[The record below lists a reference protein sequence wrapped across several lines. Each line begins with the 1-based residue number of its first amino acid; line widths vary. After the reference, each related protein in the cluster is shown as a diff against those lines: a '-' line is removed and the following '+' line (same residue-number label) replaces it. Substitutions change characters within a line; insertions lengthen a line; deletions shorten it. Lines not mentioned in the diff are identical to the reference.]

1 MSYGEHTSKSIIGTK
16 GNALKGR
23 KIVLGVTGS
32 VAAVKSSEIARELMR
47 HGSDVT
53 VVMTQMAQKIIHP
66 YALEWSTGNPVI
78 TELTGKIEH
87 VQLGGEHSDRADLI
101 LIAPS
106 TANTISKAATGI
118 DDTPVTTLLTTAIGA
133 DIPIIIAPAMHA
145 SMYKHPIINEN
156 IKKLQSIGIDVLM
169 PRIEEEKAKI
179 PGTIEIV
186 DAVIRRLTRRQDL
199 KGVKILISAGP
210 AREYIDSIRF
220 ISNPSS
226 GKMGMA
232 IAEVALKRGAEVT
245 VVYGPGTAK
254 VPAGTNVVNVVT
266 TEEMLDV
273 VVSNIKSMQ
282 PDIVILAAAAADYK
296 PTEKPDIK
304 VPSKQKQWNIEL
316 RPLPKIIEQVKKV
329 KPDVFLVGF
338 KAEYNITNEDLI
350 RRATKR
356 MKEAVMDVVVAND
369 VARDKVGFNTDTNEV
384 FIIDKQ
390 GEVLHVPVSDKT
402 EVAEKLLTLVKEKMG

>member
-1 MSYGEHTSKSIIGTK
+1 MSYGEHTSKSIIGSK
-16 GNALKGR
+16 GNSLKDC

-32 VAAVKSSEIARELMR
+32 VAAIKSSEIARELMR
-47 HGSDVT
+47 QGADVT
-53 VVMTQMAQKIIHP
+53 VVMTHMAQKIVHP
-66 YALEWSTGNPVI
+66 YALEWSTGNPVV
-78 TELTGKIEH
+78 TELTGQIEH
-87 VQLGGEHSDRADLI
+87 VQLGGEHPDRADLI

-156 IKKLQSIGIDVLM
+156 IEKLQSIGIEVLM
-169 PRIEEEKAKI
+169 PRMEEEKAKI
-179 PGTIEIV
+179 PGTKEIV
-186 DAVIRRLTRRQDL
+186 EAVIKRLTDQDL

-210 AREYIDSIRF
+210 AREYLDSIRF

-232 IAEVALKRGAEVT
+232 IAEVALRRGADVT
-245 VVYGPGTAK
+245 VVYGRGNAEIPT
-254 VPAGTNVVNVVT
+254 GTNLVNVIT
-266 TEEMLDV
+266 TEEMLDAV
-273 VVSNIKSMQ
+273 VGNIKTMQ

-296 PTEKPDIK
+296 PSERPDVK
-304 VPSKQKQWNIEL
+304 VPSKQPQWNIEL

-329 KPDVFLVGF
+329 KPDTFLVGF
-338 KAEYNITNEDLI
+338 KAEYNITNEELI
-350 RRATKR
+350 RRASKR
-356 MKEAVMDVVVAND
+356 MKEAVMDIVVAND

-402 EVAEKLLTLVKEKMG
+402 EVAEKLLTLVKGKMK

>member
-1 MSYGEHTSKSIIGTK
+1 MSYGEHTSKSIIGSK
-16 GNALKGR
+16 GNALKDR

-32 VAAVKSSEIARELMR
+32 VAAIKSSEISRELMR
-47 HGSDVT
+47 QGADIT
-53 VVMTQMAQKIIHP
+53 VVMTHMAQKIVHP
-66 YALEWSTGNPVI
+66 YTLEWSTGNPVI
-78 TELTGKIEH
+78 TELTGQIEH
-87 VQLGGEHSDRADLI
+87 VQLGGEHPDRADLI

-156 IKKLQSIGIDVLM
+156 IEKLQSIGIKVLM
-169 PRIEEEKAKI
+169 PRMEEEKAKI
-179 PGTIEIV
+179 PGTKEIV
-186 DAVIRRLTRRQDL
+186 EAVIKRLTDQDL

-210 AREYIDSIRF
+210 AREYLDSIRF

-232 IAEVALKRGAEVT
+232 IAEVALRRGAEVT
-245 VVYGPGTAK
+245 VVYGRGNAEIPSGTK
-254 VPAGTNVVNVVT
+254 VVNVVT
-266 TEEMLDV
+266 TEEMLDAV
-273 VVSNIKSMQ
+273 VGNIKTMQ

-296 PTEKPDIK
+296 PSERPDVK
-304 VPSKQKQWNIEL
+304 VPSKQPQWNIEL
-316 RPLPKIIEQVKKV
+316 RPLPKIIERVKKV
-329 KPDVFLVGF
+329 KPDTFLVGF
-338 KAEYNITNEDLI
+338 KAEYNITDEELI
-350 RRATKR
+350 RRASKR
-356 MKEAVMDVVVAND
+356 MKEAVMDIVVAND

-390 GEVLHVPVSDKT
+390 GKVLHVPVSDKT
-402 EVAEKLLTLVKEKMG
+402 EVAEKLLTLVKGKMK

>member
-1 MSYGEHTSKSIIGTK
+1 MSYGEHTSKSIIGSK
-16 GNALKGR
+16 GNALKDR

-32 VAAVKSSEIARELMR
+32 VAAIKSSEIARELMR
-47 HGSDVT
+47 HGADVT
-53 VVMTQMAQKIIHP
+53 VVMTHMAQKIVHP
-66 YALEWSTGNPVI
+66 YALEWSTGNPVV
-78 TELTGKIEH
+78 TELTGQIEH
-87 VQLGGEHSDRADLI
+87 VQLGGEHPDRADLI

-156 IKKLQSIGIDVLM
+156 IEKLQSIGIKVLM
-169 PRIEEEKAKI
+169 PRMEEEKAKI
-179 PGTIEIV
+179 PSTKEIV
-186 DAVIRRLTRRQDL
+186 EAVIKRLTDQDL

-210 AREYIDSIRF
+210 AREYLDSIRF

-232 IAEVALKRGAEVT
+232 IAEVALRRGAEVT
-245 VVYGPGTAK
+245 VVYGRGNAEIPT
-254 VPAGTNVVNVVT
+254 GTNLVNVIT
-266 TEEMLDV
+266 TEEMLDAV
-273 VVSNIKSMQ
+273 VGNIKTMQ

-296 PTEKPDIK
+296 PSERPDVK
-304 VPSKQKQWNIEL
+304 VPSKQPQWNIEL

-329 KPDVFLVGF
+329 KPNTFLVGF
-338 KAEYNITNEDLI
+338 KAEYNITDEELI
-350 RRATKR
+350 SRASKR
-356 MKEAVMDVVVAND
+356 MKEAVMDIVVAND

-390 GEVLHVPVSDKT
+390 GKVLHVPVSDKT
-402 EVAEKLLTLVKEKMG
+402 EVAEKLLTIINEKLKR

>member
-16 GNALKGR
+16 GDALKDR

-32 VAAVKSSEIARELMR
+32 VAAIKSSEIARELMR
-47 HGSDVT
+47 QGADVT
-53 VVMTQMAQKIIHP
+53 VVMTEMAQKIVHP

-78 TELTGKIEH
+78 TELTGQIEH
-87 VQLGGEHSDRADLI
+87 VQLGGEHPDSADLI

-106 TANTISKAATGI
+106 TANTISKAALGI
-118 DDTPVTTLLTTAIGA
+118 DDTPVTTLFTTAIGA
-133 DIPIIIAPAMHA
+133 GIPIIIAPAMHA

-156 IKKLQSIGIDVLM
+156 IEKLQSIGVDVLM
-169 PRIEEEKAKI
+169 PRMEEEKAKI

-186 DAVIRRLTRRQDL
+186 EAVIKRLTPQDL
-199 KGVKILISAGP
+199 EGLKILISAGP
-210 AREYIDSIRF
+210 AREYLDGIRF

-245 VVYGPGTAK
+245 VVYGRGNSDIPNGI
-254 VPAGTNVVNVVT
+254 NLVNIVT
-266 TEEMLDV
+266 TEEMLDAV
-273 VVSNIKSMQ
+273 VGNIETMQ

-296 PTEKPDIK
+296 PSEKPDVK
-304 VPSKQKQWNIEL
+304 VPSKQPQWTVEL

-329 KPDVFLVGF
+329 KPDTFLVGF
-338 KAEYNITNEDLI
+338 KAEYNITNEELI
-350 RRATKR
+350 NRASKR

-390 GEVLHVPVSDKT
+390 GKVLHVPLSDKK
-402 EVAEKLLTLVKEKMG
+402 EVAEKLLTLVKEKMK

>member
-16 GNALKGR
+16 GDALKDR

-32 VAAVKSSEIARELMR
+32 VAAIKSSEIARELMR
-47 HGSDVT
+47 QGADVT
-53 VVMTQMAQKIIHP
+53 VVMTDMAQKIVHP

-78 TELTGKIEH
+78 TELTGQIEH
-87 VQLGGEHSDRADLI
+87 VQLGGEHPDSADLI

-106 TANTISKAATGI
+106 TANTISKAALGI
-118 DDTPVTTLLTTAIGA
+118 DDTPVTTLFTTAIGA
-133 DIPIIIAPAMHA
+133 GIPIIIAPAMHA

-156 IKKLQSIGIDVLM
+156 IEKLQSIGVEVLM
-169 PRIEEEKAKI
+169 PRMEEEKAKI
-179 PGTIEIV
+179 PGTTEIV
-186 DAVIRRLTRRQDL
+186 EAVIKRLTPQDL
-199 KGVKILISAGP
+199 EGLKILISAGP
-210 AREYIDSIRF
+210 AREYLDGIRF

-245 VVYGPGTAK
+245 VVYGRGNSDIPNGI
-254 VPAGTNVVNVVT
+254 NLVNVVT
-266 TEEMLDV
+266 TEEMLDAV
-273 VVSNIKSMQ
+273 VGNIETMQ

-296 PTEKPDIK
+296 PSEKPDVK
-304 VPSKQKQWNIEL
+304 VPSKQPQWTVEL

-329 KPDVFLVGF
+329 RPDTFLVGF
-338 KAEYNITNEDLI
+338 KAEYNITNEELI
-350 RRATKR
+350 SRASKR
-356 MKEAVMDVVVAND
+356 MKEAVMDIVVAND

-390 GEVLHVPVSDKT
+390 GKVLHVPLSDKK
-402 EVAEKLLTLVKEKMG
+402 EVAEKLLTLVKEKMK

>member
-1 MSYGEHTSKSIIGTK
+1 MSYGEHTSKSIIGSK
-16 GNALKGR
+16 GNSLKDC

-32 VAAVKSSEIARELMR
+32 VAAIKSSEIARELMR
-47 HGSDVT
+47 QGADVT
-53 VVMTQMAQKIIHP
+53 VVMTHMAQKIVHP
-66 YALEWSTGNPVI
+66 YALEWSTGNPVV
-78 TELTGKIEH
+78 TELTGQIEH
-87 VQLGGEHSDRADLI
+87 VQLGGEHPDRADLI

-156 IKKLQSIGIDVLM
+156 IEKLQSIGIEVLM
-169 PRIEEEKAKI
+169 PRMEEEKAKI
-179 PGTIEIV
+179 PGTKEIV
-186 DAVIRRLTRRQDL
+186 EAVIKRLTDQDL

-210 AREYIDSIRF
+210 AREYLDSIRF

-232 IAEVALKRGAEVT
+232 IAEVALRRGADVT
-245 VVYGPGTAK
+245 VVYGPGNAEIPT
-254 VPAGTNVVNVVT
+254 GTNLVNVIT
-266 TEEMLDV
+266 TEEMLDAV
-273 VVSNIKSMQ
+273 VGNIKTMQ

-296 PTEKPDIK
+296 PSERPDVK
-304 VPSKQKQWNIEL
+304 VPSKQPQWNIEL

-329 KPDVFLVGF
+329 KPDTFLVGF
-338 KAEYNITNEDLI
+338 KAEYNITNEELI
-350 RRATKR
+350 RRASKR
-356 MKEAVMDVVVAND
+356 MKEAVMDIVVAND

-402 EVAEKLLTLVKEKMG
+402 EVAEKLLTLVKGKMK

>member
-1 MSYGEHTSKSIIGTK
+1 MSYGEHTSKSIIGSK
-16 GNALKGR
+16 GNSLKDC

-32 VAAVKSSEIARELMR
+32 VAAIKSSEIARELMR
-47 HGSDVT
+47 QGADVT
-53 VVMTQMAQKIIHP
+53 VVMTHMAQKIVHP
-66 YALEWSTGNPVI
+66 YALEWSTGNPVV
-78 TELTGKIEH
+78 TELTGQIEH
-87 VQLGGEHSDRADLI
+87 VQLGGEHPDRADLI

-156 IKKLQSIGIDVLM
+156 IEKLQSIGIEVLM
-169 PRIEEEKAKI
+169 PRMEEEKAKI
-179 PGTIEIV
+179 PGTKEIV
-186 DAVIRRLTRRQDL
+186 EAVIKRLTDQDL

-210 AREYIDSIRF
+210 AREYLDSIRF

-232 IAEVALKRGAEVT
+232 IAEVALRRGADVT
-245 VVYGPGTAK
+245 VVYGPGNAEIPT
-254 VPAGTNVVNVVT
+254 GTNLVNVIT
-266 TEEMLDV
+266 TEEMLDAV
-273 VVSNIKSMQ
+273 VGNIKTMQ

-296 PTEKPDIK
+296 PSERPDVK
-304 VPSKQKQWNIEL
+304 VPSKQPQWNIEL

-329 KPDVFLVGF
+329 KPDTFLVGF
-338 KAEYNITNEDLI
+338 KAEYNITNEELI
-350 RRATKR
+350 RRASKR
-356 MKEAVMDVVVAND
+356 MKEAVMDIVVAND

-390 GEVLHVPVSDKT
+390 GKVLHVPVSDKT
-402 EVAEKLLTLVKEKMG
+402 EVAEKLLTLVKGKMK